1 MTNLLSK
8 TDETIRIWIVEDEPG
23 FREMLS
29 EVLNGAEGMCCD
41 QTFGSAEAALSAFT
55 DQDLPD
61 VVLVDLQLPGA
72 NGIEVIKELKA
83 TRPEVHLVVLTIS
96 DDRPTVFNAICVGA
110 SGYLVKNDSLQK
122 IAESIR
128 MVSLG
133 GSPLSGSIASMVL
146 SVFQGGQHPDEA
158 YQLTERQTQI
168 LRMLSQG
175 NSKKE
180 IVAELAIAPHTV
192 DFHLR
197 NVYEKLHVNSQAGAV
212 GKALRK
218 GLI

>member
-1 MTNLLSK
+1 M
-8 TDETIRIWIVEDEPG
+8 IRIWIIEDEPG
-23 FREMLS
+23 YREMLC
-29 EVLNGAEGMCCD
+29 EVLNGAADMCCD
-41 QTFGSAEAALSAFT
+41 RTFGSAEAALSAFS
-55 DQDLPD
+55 DEDFPD
-61 VVLVDLQLPGA
+61 VILVDLQLPGA
-72 NGIEVIKELKA
+72 NGVEVIKQLKA
-83 TRPEVHLVVLTIS
+83 THPRVHFVVLTIS

-110 SGYLVKNDSLQK
+110 SGYLVKHDSLDK
-122 IAESIR
+122 IARSIR
-128 MVSLG
+128 MVSQG

-146 SVFQGGQHPDEA
+146 SVFQEGQNTDEA

-175 NSKKE
+175 ISKKE

-197 NVYEKLHVNSQAGAV
+197 NVYEKLQVNSQAGAV
-212 GKALRK
+212 GKALRN